1 MDQTQDPN
9 AAPTQLTAEQ
19 QAVLDAAQVQQP
31 AEQAPAAEVVV
42 TTDVA
47 ALTTGQAQAIT
58 TADLVALSTSQA
70 QAITTADVAALTTSE
85 APALTTTELPAL
97 AAAQAPA
104 VAVEEVIYKEPAPQ
118 GPYHLI
124 DTEHGKINEI
134 ASHLGKLKDE
144 AIAAIEAIS
153 TEFSH
158 FEVVEYKNEL
168 LAWLSRQ

>member
-9 AAPTQLTAEQ
+9 AAPTELTAEQ
-19 QAVLDAAQVQQP
+19 QAVLNAAQVQQP
-31 AEQAPAAEVVV
+31 AEQAPAAEV
-42 TTDVA
+42 
-47 ALTTGQAQAIT
+47 LTTT
-58 TADLVALSTSQA
+58 
-70 QAITTADVAALTTSE
+70 DVAALTTSE

-97 AAAQAPA
+97 AATQAPA
-104 VAVEEVIYKEPAPQ
+104 VVVEEVIYKEPAPQ

-158 FEVVEYKNEL
+158 FEVVKYKDEL